1 MAIVMIQGPD
11 AGAGGVSDDV
21 HEALDARAQAAGQSL
36 VHVRCDDAR
45 QLVERL
51 GRLEGEGADI
61 ILLDPGRCARD
72 DSLHATLQHLP
83 VPYIEVHP
91 GRRASAGAGQPQPGP
106 RVAVIDGY
114 QAQSYTLAMSLALET
129 LGCAESEND
138 VHVGT

>member
-11 AGAGGVSDDV
+11 AGANGAAACVQDTLG
-21 HEALDARAQAAGQSL
+21 ARAQAAGQSL

-51 GRLEGEGADI
+51 ARIDREGADI

-72 DSLHATLQHLP
+72 VGVQAALAHLA
-83 VPYIEVHP
+83 VPYIEVHA
-91 GRRASAGAGQPQPGP
+91 GRGAAAAEAVQAGP
-106 RVAVIDGY
+106 RLAVVDGY
-114 QAQSYTLAMSLALET
+114 QAQGYTLAMSLALET

>member
-11 AGAGGVSDDV
+11 AGTGGVSDDV
-21 HEALDARAQAAGQSL
+21 HEALGARAQAAGQSL
-36 VHVRCDDAR
+36 VHVRCNDAR

-51 GRLEGEGADI
+51 GRIEREGADI

-72 DSLHATLQHLP
+72 DSLHATLEHLP

-91 GRRASAGAGQPQPGP
+91 GRRDGAGASQPTAGP
-106 RVAVIDGY
+106 RLAVIDGY